1 MQPGCTPGAH
11 VARVVA
17 AFAAGFRYDSTMT
30 WGAIDELKKRRSRE
44 SPLRMLVEVAAYGFA
59 ISKVW
64 PKVKDHRVEAV
75 RWLDARS
82 LQFPVNLDKISLVRR
97 RGDRILVSFSWVV
110 V

>member
-1 MQPGCTPGAH
+1 
-11 VARVVA
+11 VVA

-30 WGAIDELKKRRSRE
+30 WGAIDLLSIGTNFLPVPNELKKRRSRE

-64 PKVKDHRVEAV
+64 PKVKDHWVEAV

-82 LQFPVNLDKISLVRR
+82 LQFPVNLDKISLVS
-97 RGDRILVSFSWVV
+97 VAPAEY
-110 V
+110 